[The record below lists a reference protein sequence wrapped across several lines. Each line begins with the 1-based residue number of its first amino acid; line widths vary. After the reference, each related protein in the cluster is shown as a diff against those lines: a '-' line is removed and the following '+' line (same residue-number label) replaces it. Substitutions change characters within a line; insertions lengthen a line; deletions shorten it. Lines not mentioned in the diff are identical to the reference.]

1 MMGVWLL
8 PLALSMHTD
17 NRLDDKCCRMLALK
31 LLPLPPAAH
40 MPATGH
46 DASGDYGHTP
56 LYKHTAQTS
65 DDSGSLAT
73 IRYTVQPEKL
83 EQACLQKTQG
93 NECLLQLTFG

>member
-1 MMGVWLL
+1 MMGVQLL

-17 NRLDDKCCRMLALK
+17 NRLDDKCCCMLALK

-46 DASGDYGHTP
+46 DANGGYGHTP

-65 DDSGSLAT
+65 NDSGSLVT
-73 IRYTVQPEKL
+73 IRYTVQPEVSKRVCKKHK
-83 EQACLQKTQG
+83 AMSASCS
-93 NECLLQLTFG
+93 